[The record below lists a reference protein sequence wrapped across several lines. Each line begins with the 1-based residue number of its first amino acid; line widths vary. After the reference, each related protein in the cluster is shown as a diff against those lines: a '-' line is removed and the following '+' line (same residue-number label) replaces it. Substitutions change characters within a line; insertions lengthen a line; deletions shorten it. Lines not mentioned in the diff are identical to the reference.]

1 MPSEKST
8 LAYAGDI
15 ADPIDL
21 PNFCFMGGSVVSG
34 FGTGVKQTSFDKG
47 VNRFTWLMIRFI
59 LVMVPAVLLID
70 GFTKGDWLEALLF
83 VAVAVHLESRQGRD
97 RHVKKARDREAPPRD
112 PEIRRDGCLVRR

>member
-70 GFTKGDWLEALLF
+70 GLTKGDWLEALLF
-83 VAVAVHLESRQGRD
+83 RGCRG
-97 RHVKKARDREAPPRD
+97 PP
-112 PEIRRDGCLVRR
+112 